1 MDKIVSLS
9 ESSASIV
16 DIDEQKF
23 VQFMQKTP
31 IWEFYKIS
39 QQRYLSY
46 SVEEKT
52 TMCSDY
58 YNKMN
63 NGKSSLLF
71 FVFGF

>member
-23 VQFMQKTP
+23 VRFMQKAP
-31 IWEFYKIS
+31 IWEFFKIS
-39 QQRYLSY
+39 QQKYLSC

-52 TMCSDY
+52 NMFRDY
-58 YNKMN
+58 YDKVS
-63 NGKSSLLF
+63 NGKS
-71 FVFGF
+71 

>member
-23 VQFMQKTP
+23 VWFMQKTP
-31 IWEFYKIS
+31 IWEFFKIS
-39 QQRYLSY
+39 QQKYLSY

-52 TMCSDY
+52 NMCRDY
-58 YNKMN
+58 YDKMS
-63 NGKSSLLF
+63 NGKS
-71 FVFGF
+71 

>member
-23 VQFMQKTP
+23 VRFMQKTP
-31 IWEFYKIS
+31 ILEFFKIS
-39 QQRYLSY
+39 QQNYLSC

-52 TMCSDY
+52 NMFRDY
-58 YNKMN
+58 YDKVS
-63 NGKSSLLF
+63 NGKS
-71 FVFGF
+71 